1 MIANGGAKTAT
12 SAGGGSSV
20 RKPQTALDFLKSLPS
35 RIRVVHVV
43 IAMGVASVFLGYV
56 SIAPPTDL
64 PNWPLYRLN
73 SRVWQTFEH
82 WGQHVKPHHIRI
94 MTMALQHIESRAL
107 YIMSYFEIPDIIQDS
122 GEPLSCD
129 EIKAKIDDKFGYE
142 PVNLPFLCR
151 VLHAAAHFDL
161 LVEAGEHKYALTPL
175 SEYLVTS
182 HPRSLKEF
190 VKLYSGDEALIV
202 STALSRSMFSGR
214 SGFKETYREE
224 LADYLPKDEQLRE
237 IFSLGLSDFSRLH
250 APAIIADYPPFA
262 SCHHICDIGGGV
274 GSFIHDLLQYYAF
287 EVKGTNFDLPDM
299 IKAGREYLG
308 KQGAAGKIALVPGNF
323 TEKLPK
329 FECDCYIL
337 KDILQNWSDEDAAL
351 ILQNLH
357 SVMSPDH
364 RLLVIE
370 TIMHTG
376 SYSEERLKS
385 LLDLTMMSFHPS
397 HSRLRTEEELFFL
410 LLQSGFSDPQTYPTR
425 ASYSIIETF
434 PSSS

>member
-1 MIANGGAKTAT
+1 MIANGEAKT
-12 SAGGGSSV
+12 GSTTAPGRNQRSQ
-20 RKPQTALDFLKSLPS
+20 KPFVETLKSLPS
-35 RIRVVHVV
+35 RIRLVHVV
-43 IAMGVASVFLGYV
+43 VAIGVASVFIAYV
-56 SIAPPTDL
+56 SVAPPTDL

-82 WGQHVKPHHIRI
+82 WGQHVKPYHVRI
-94 MTMALQHIESRAL
+94 VTMALQHIESRAL
-107 YIMSYFEIPDIIQDS
+107 YILSYFEIPDIINKA
-122 GEPLSCD
+122 GEPLSCH
-129 EIKAKIDDKFGYE
+129 EIKSRVDKRFSYE

-161 LVEAGEHKYALTPL
+161 LREAGEHKYSLTPL
-175 SEYLVTS
+175 SEYLVSS

-202 STALSRSMFSGR
+202 STALSRSMFSGL
-214 SGFKETYREE
+214 SGFKETFREE
-224 LADYLPKDEQLRE
+224 LAEYLPKDEQLRE
-237 IFSLGLSDFSRLH
+237 IFSLGLTDLSRLH
-250 APAIIADYPPFA
+250 APAIIADYPSFS

-274 GSFIHDLLQYYAF
+274 GSFIYDLLNYYSF
-287 EVKGTNFDLPDM
+287 DIKGTNFDLPHVIDT
-299 IKAGREYLG
+299 GRSFMA
-308 KQGAAGKIALVPGNF
+308 KRGASNKIALVPGNF

-329 FECDCYIL
+329 FECDCYIM

-351 ILQNLH
+351 ILRNLH
-357 SVMSPDH
+357 SVMDSGH
-364 RLLVIE
+364 RLLLIE
-370 TIMHTG
+370 TIMHIG

-410 LLQSGFSDPQTYPTR
+410 LQQSGYSDPQTYPTR

-434 PSSS
+434 PISS